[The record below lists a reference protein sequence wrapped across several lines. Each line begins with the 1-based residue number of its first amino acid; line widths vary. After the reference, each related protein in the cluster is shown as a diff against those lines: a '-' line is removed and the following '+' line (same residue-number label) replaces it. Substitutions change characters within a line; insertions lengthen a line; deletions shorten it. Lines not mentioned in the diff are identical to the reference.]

1 MLLWC
6 HLNGLEDSL
15 AFKVGLWEHIPLDE
29 DFEDP
34 FFDIAFDR

>member
-1 MLLWC
+1 MLLWY

-15 AFKVGLWEHIPLDE
+15 ALKVGLWEHIPLDE

-34 FFDIAFDR
+34 FFDIAFDQ